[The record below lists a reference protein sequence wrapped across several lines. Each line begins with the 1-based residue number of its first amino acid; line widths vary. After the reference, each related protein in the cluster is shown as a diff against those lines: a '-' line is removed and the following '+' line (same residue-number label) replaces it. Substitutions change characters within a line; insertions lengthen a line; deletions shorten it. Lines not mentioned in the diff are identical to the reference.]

1 MDEVRNPR
9 PGVRVSPADR
19 FSSSVRRE
27 EDGAKAEAKR
37 LMISLGVVAGVLAVA
52 VSATLY
58 IWHDVGA
65 PADVADATRAST
77 QVQQIEKL
85 LADLGFAPGPQD
97 GVMDEAT
104 AEAIRAYQQAAGLP
118 EDGAATPALL
128 EELKAVAGEP
138 E

>member
-37 LMISLGVVAGVLAVA
+37 LMVSLGVVAGVLAIA

>member
-1 MDEVRNPR
+1 MDEVRSPR
-9 PGVRVSPADR
+9 PSVRVSPADR

-37 LMISLGVVAGVLAVA
+37 LMVSFGVVAGVLAVA
-52 VSATLY
+52 IGATLY

-65 PADVADATRAST
+65 PADVAVAPSASA

-85 LADLGFAPGPQD
+85 LADLGFTPGPQD
-97 GVMDEAT
+97 GVMDETT

-118 EDGAATPALL
+118 EDGVASPALL

-138 E
+138 

>member
-1 MDEVRNPR
+1 MDEVRSQR
-9 PGVRVSPADR
+9 PGVKVSPADR
-19 FSSSVRRE
+19 FSSSMRRE
-27 EDGAKAEAKR
+27 EDGARAEAKR
-37 LMISLGVVAGVLAVA
+37 LMVSFGVVAAVLAVA
-52 VSATLY
+52 VGLTLY

-65 PADVADATRAST
+65 PSDVSDAPSASA

-104 AEAIRAYQQAAGLP
+104 AEAIRSYQQAAGLP

-128 EELKAVAGEP
+128 EELKAVAGQ
-138 E
+138 

>member
-1 MDEVRNPR
+1 MDEVRSQR
-9 PGVRVSPADR
+9 LGVRVSPADR
-19 FSSSVRRE
+19 FSSSVRRA
-27 EDGAKAEAKR
+27 EDSAAAETKR
-37 LMISLGVVAGVLAVA
+37 LMISFGVVAGVLAA
-52 VSATLY
+52 AIGATLY

-65 PADVADATRAST
+65 PGDVAEAPSASA

-85 LADLGFAPGPQD
+85 LTDLGFAPGPQD

-118 EDGAATPALL
+118 EDGTATPALL
-128 EELKAVAGEP
+128 DELKAVAGES

>member
-1 MDEVRNPR
+1 M
-9 PGVRVSPADR
+9 RVSPADR
-19 FSSSVRRE
+19 FSSAVRRE

-37 LMISLGVVAGVLAVA
+37 LMVSFGVVAAVLAVA
-52 VSATLY
+52 VGITLY

-65 PADVADATRAST
+65 PGDVSEAPSASA

-85 LADLGFAPGPQD
+85 LADLGFTPGPQD

-104 AEAIRAYQQAAGLP
+104 AEAIRSYQQAAGLP

-128 EELKAVAGEP
+128 EELKAVSGQ
-138 E
+138 